1 MIQLILLVGNEDIV
15 GRNLLV
21 DVQQLR
27 AQQADLLIDD
37 IFLSNHI
44 GNFVFIFLV
53 LFLNGLDFLLN
64 ISFLLLQ
71 VVDLIADL
79 RRGLGAGSGGNQAR
93 NQRQQHY
100 RRHKTCQNGHKALI
114 LVHENLLCECGGI
127 SKCMPR
133 GLHKFLHKKCQSA
146 DGAPWSRR
154 CCPHNQ

>member
-79 RRGLGAGSGGNQAR
+79 RR
-93 NQRQQHY
+93 
-100 RRHKTCQNGHKALI
+100 
-114 LVHENLLCECGGI
+114 
-127 SKCMPR
+127 
-133 GLHKFLHKKCQSA
+133 
-146 DGAPWSRR
+146 
-154 CCPHNQ
+154 